1 MTSFTSRWSEFDVN
15 GKPDLAWTESQA
27 ERQSLADFE
36 SAIRVNDE
44 ALSDITS
51 QNLRRFR
58 RPISWWFILGTGS
71 SGTKRAQSL
80 KSGPTC

>member
-1 MTSFTSRWSEFDVN
+1 VN

-58 RPISWWFILGTGS
+58 RPIS
-71 SGTKRAQSL
+71 
-80 KSGPTC
+80 